1 MLTFWKHSAVFIH
14 SWSKSRNLRPRGHL
28 CLQCLPI
35 PMLEQTTT
43 ETEGDDLSADLAAKR
58 EDHGDSSNSER
69 EAPHTL
75 FLTQAEGGSAS
86 AHLWVCARGGC
97 LSVGREPLLHMSGWS
112 CCFHSWAQNLLIELA
127 VIHTCQLHEEKDWK
141 ETQSQHWRPTDI
153 LRQWRQRQNFGA
165 SQADPAEVQE
175 GCPPAGQE
183 TQRQA
188 ALHTPWWGSLA
199 GVSKGYLA
207 VECREVAICSKSSQD
222 PPEETLQLRVHACP
236 WLPCWPIKQVVGSL
250 LPSFFS
256 GPNTTV
262 KPACGGEET
271 TERLHPIFPE
281 AWARE
286 KDLRSKSKS
295 GRPGF

>member
-1 MLTFWKHSAVFIH
+1 MLTFWKHSAAFIH
-14 SWSKSRNLRPRGHL
+14 SWSKSRNVRPRGRL
-28 CLQCLPI
+28 CLQCLLT

-43 ETEGDDLSADLAAKR
+43 ETEGDDLGADLAAKR
-58 EDHGDSSNSER
+58 EDHGYPSNSER
-69 EAPHTL
+69 EAPHASRGRECFCASL
-75 FLTQAEGGSAS
+75 GVCEGGGVSA
-86 AHLWVCARGGC
+86 
-97 LSVGREPLLHMSGWS
+97 GREPLPHTSGWS
-112 CCFHSWAQNLLIELA
+112 CCFHSWARNLLIEFA
-127 VIHTCQLHEEKDWK
+127 VVHTCQLREEKDWK
-141 ETQSQHWRPTDI
+141 ETQSRHWRPTDI

-165 SQADPAEVQE
+165 SQVDPAEVQE
-175 GCPPAGQE
+175 GCPLAGQE

-199 GVSKGYLA
+199 GVSKGYSA
-207 VECREVAICSKSSQD
+207 VECREVAVCSKSSQD
-222 PPEETLQLRVHACP
+222 APEETLRLRVHSCP
-236 WLPCWPIKQVVGSL
+236 RLPCWPIKQAVGSL

-286 KDLRSKSKS
+286 RDLRSKSKS